1 MGPDPVGSV
10 SSGYAQSGKGHVR
23 TQPEGMSAGGTP
35 DPADH
40 QDSDLPVPCS
50 GTPAS
55 GLWETEMD
63 VTEAEPAG
71 VARSQAD

>member
-1 MGPDPVGSV
+1 M
-10 SSGYAQSGKGHVR
+10 R

-35 DPADH
+35 DPPDH

-63 VTEAEPAG
+63 VAEAEPAG
-71 VARSQAD
+71 VARSQADRGTLSRGSHAWGAVASVAA